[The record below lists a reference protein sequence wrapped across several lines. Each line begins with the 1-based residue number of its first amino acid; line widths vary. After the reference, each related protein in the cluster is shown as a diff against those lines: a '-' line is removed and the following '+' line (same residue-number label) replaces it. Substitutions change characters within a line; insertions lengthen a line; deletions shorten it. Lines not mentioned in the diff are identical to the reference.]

1 MDTPRYKTIIS
12 VLNSSNEGFDEY
24 IEMSKR
30 ISLFVETD
38 GASEANGMMEESY
51 VAQYT
56 YFRTYFINRRWKRK
70 RTNRV
75 DAVRQDRLAERGYL

>member
-38 GASEANGMMEESY
+38 RASEANGMMEESY

-56 YFRTYFINRRWKRK
+56 
-70 RTNRV
+70 V
-75 DAVRQDRLAERGYL
+75 LQDILYKQALEKKKNESC

>member
-56 YFRTYFINRRWKRK
+56 
-70 RTNRV
+70 V
-75 DAVRQDRLAERGYL
+75 LQDILNKQALEKKKNESC

>member
-38 GASEANGMMEESY
+38 GASEANGMMEEILYKQALEKKKNESC
-51 VAQYT
+51 
-56 YFRTYFINRRWKRK
+56 
-70 RTNRV
+70 
-75 DAVRQDRLAERGYL
+75 

>member
-56 YFRTYFINRRWKRK
+56 VLRTYFINRRWKRK

-75 DAVRQDRLAERGYL
+75 DAVRQDRLAERRYL

>member
-30 ISLFVETD
+30 ISLNLRLFIKSVNFFNFVM
-38 GASEANGMMEESY
+38 AAPY
-51 VAQYT
+51 
-56 YFRTYFINRRWKRK
+56 
-70 RTNRV
+70 
-75 DAVRQDRLAERGYL
+75 